1 MDMARAYCDG
11 FQTTEGAEAGWG
23 FDSVN
28 AMVKHWPGGGSG
40 EGGRDAHFGYG
51 KFAVYPGGN
60 FEEHLKPFIEGAFKL
75 DGPTGQASA
84 IMPYYTVSWG
94 IDRAYGENVGNSYS
108 KYIITDLLRDKYGYD
123 GVVCTDWNITHDAP
137 AIDKFFLGKCWG
149 VETLSV
155 TERHYKVLMA
165 GADQFG
171 GNNDA
176 EPVLG
181 AYQMGVAEY
190 GAAAMRDRFELSAQ
204 RLLRNI
210 FRTGL
215 FENPYVDPSESAKI
229 AGNAE
234 FVKAGYEA
242 QQKSVVLLKN
252 KKAALPLPAKTKL
265 YIPMR
270 HLGESHDW
278 FGRAQPT
285 RDVFPIDRALVE
297 ERFALVE
304 KPEEADAALCFI
316 ESPKC
321 LPYIEGKGYLP
332 ITLQYR
338 PYTAVSARA
347 QSIAADEGE
356 NRGYRGKTNT
366 AENESDLDMVLA
378 AKKAMGDK
386 PVIVIAAAKNPFV
399 AAEFEPAADAVLLHF
414 GVQSRVLL
422 DLLSGAAEPSAL
434 LPFQMP
440 ADMETVESQAEDKE
454 RDMRPYKDSCGGVY
468 DFGFGLNWSG
478 VISDW
483 RTEKYR

>member
-1 MDMARAYCDG
+1 
-11 FQTTEGAEAGWG
+11 
-23 FDSVN
+23 
-28 AMVKHWPGGGSG
+28 
-40 EGGRDAHFGYG
+40 
-51 KFAVYPGGN
+51 
-60 FEEHLKPFIEGAFKL
+60 
-75 DGPTGQASA
+75 
-84 IMPYYTVSWG
+84 
-94 IDRAYGENVGNSYS
+94 
-108 KYIITDLLRDKYGYD
+108 
-123 GVVCTDWNITHDAP
+123 
-137 AIDKFFLGKCWG
+137 
-149 VETLSV
+149 
-155 TERHYKVLMA
+155 
-165 GADQFG
+165 
-171 GNNDA
+171 
-176 EPVLG
+176 
-181 AYQMGVAEY
+181 MGVAEY

-278 FGRAQPT
+278 FGRAQPA

-386 PVIVIAAAKNPFV
+386 PVIVIAAAKNPFI

-414 GVQSRVLL
+414 GVQPEILL
-422 DLLSGAAEPSAL
+422 DLLSGVAEPSAL

-468 DFGFGLNWSG
+468 DFGFGLNWDG
-478 VISDW
+478 VIFDW